1 MPAHRVTEQDNVRE
15 TFARNL
21 KRLMYA
27 DGLSQKDLSEKINAA
42 PSTVSAWC
50 NGDKLPRMETI
61 QQLADLFD
69 VDKSDLLFIGSLK
82 KQDPIPDM
90 DPQTLP
96 SRVITYEDLSLAQEI
111 ARLDERQKQ
120 LMKMILEFLKNE
132 NSR

>member
-1 MPAHRVTEQDNVRE
+1 MAAYKTTEQDETRT

-27 DGLSQKDLSEKINAA
+27 DDLSQKDLAEKIGVA

-50 NGDKLPRMETI
+50 NGDKLPRIETI

-69 VDKSDLLFIGSLK
+69 VDRSDLLFVGSLK